1 MSRSYRK
8 PFITSKGEAR
18 KFFKTYANRVARRHW
33 WNARGIRSRLMYKY
47 DISDWRWYWPDDERA
62 KRK

>member
-1 MSRSYRK
+1 LSRSYRQ
-8 PFITSKGEAR
+8 PYITSEGKAR

-33 WNARGIRSRLMYKY
+33 WNTRGIRSRLMYKY
-47 DISDWRWYWPDDERA
+47 DIDEFGWYAPDDEKA